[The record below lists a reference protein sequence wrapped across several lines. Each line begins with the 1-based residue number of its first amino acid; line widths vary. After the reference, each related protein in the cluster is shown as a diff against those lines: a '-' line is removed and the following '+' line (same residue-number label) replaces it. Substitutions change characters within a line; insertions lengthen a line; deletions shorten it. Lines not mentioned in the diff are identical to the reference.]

1 MTLKELIA
9 ALNLEGEAAKTLT
22 TEFNE
27 KEKAVNDYK
36 RKVEKVEKE
45 VATLKETKDKYD
57 IVVKAFKLDTNAE
70 DFDKMLDDVKDSFV
84 AGDKKTAEDFK
95 ELNRELTKTKRE
107 LENTKKENEKITA
120 ELGAEKEARIKSV
133 KQSAILKELQAN
145 NVIKAEQW
153 VARFYQEANL
163 DEDGKGIFMKDEA
176 GKEITLKDG
185 IAEWAKANPEFVKVN
200 VKGGTGSGAGAGADS
215 KESDE
220 FIKSIIGEEG
230 GKEQKSL
237 GELFG

>member
-9 ALNLEGEAAKTLT
+9 ALKLEEEAAKTLT
-22 TEFNE
+22 AEFNE

-36 RKVEKVEKE
+36 RKVEKAEKE
-45 VATLKETKDKYD
+45 MATLKDSKEKFD
-57 IVVKAFKLDTNAE
+57 IVVKAFKLDTKAE

-107 LENTKKENEKITA
+107 LENAKKENEKITS
-120 ELGAEKEARIKSV
+120 ELGAEKEARVKSV

-153 VARFYQEANL
+153 VSRFFAEASL
-163 DEDGKGIFMKDEA
+163 DEDGKSIFMLDGA
-176 GKEITLKDG
+176 GKEIPLKDG
-185 IAEWAKANPEFVKVN
+185 IAEWAKANPEFVKAN
-200 VKGGTGSGAGAGADS
+200 VRGGTGSGAGTGEDS
-215 KESDE
+215 KASEE
-220 FIKSIIGEEG
+220 FINSLIGESETG
-230 GKEQKSL
+230 GKTL
-237 GELFG
+237 GELFS